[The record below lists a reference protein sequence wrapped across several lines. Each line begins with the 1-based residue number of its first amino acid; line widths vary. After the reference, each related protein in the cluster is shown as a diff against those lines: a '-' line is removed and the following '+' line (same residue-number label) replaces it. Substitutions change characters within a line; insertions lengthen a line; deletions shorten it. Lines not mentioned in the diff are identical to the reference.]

1 MRQDAVEMTGCG
13 RQEKEW
19 CSLLGKQAE
28 GINSIDHRNS
38 STDEE
43 FQHGYVQNEICGT
56 QRMALPYNTRIVIS
70 TAVTSASAE
79 YTHLRQLSLPASKS
93 IPSLVFYSSHKEPQI
108 SLTGQTTVSGHSVS
122 KRCPDEEN
130 SLDSS

>member
-1 MRQDAVEMTGCG
+1 MRQDAAEMTGSG

-28 GINSIDHRNS
+28 GINSIDPRSS
-38 STDEE
+38 STEEE
-43 FQHGYVQNEICGT
+43 FQHGYAQNETCGT
-56 QRMALPYNTRIVIS
+56 QRMALPYNTLIVIA

-93 IPSLVFYSSHKEPQI
+93 IPSLFFFF
-108 SLTGQTTVSGHSVS
+108 L
-122 KRCPDEEN
+122 
-130 SLDSS
+130 